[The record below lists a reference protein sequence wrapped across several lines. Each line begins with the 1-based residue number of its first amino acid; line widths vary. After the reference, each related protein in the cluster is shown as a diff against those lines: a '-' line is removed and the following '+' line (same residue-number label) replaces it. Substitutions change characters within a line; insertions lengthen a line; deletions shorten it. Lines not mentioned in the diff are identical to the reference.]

1 MTVLIRGAG
10 DMASGIALRL
20 FHAGYDIV
28 MTELGWPTAI
38 RRTVSFSEAVRK
50 GTSLVEDVLAVR
62 AEDPDEARAIM
73 RSRRI
78 PVLEDPQGLCIHRI
92 KPDGVVDAILAKRN
106 TGTKI
111 TDAPVVVGVGPGFT
125 AGVDCH
131 GVVETMRGHDL
142 GRVIL
147 EGTALDNTGVPGTIG
162 GYGSE
167 RVLRAPE
174 TGIFRSRAAIG
185 DLVRK
190 GDVVAEVNGIPM
202 ATGIDGVL
210 RGLLPDGTPVTK
222 NMKSGDVDP
231 RGEVRCCFTVSDKAR
246 AVGGGVLEALM
257 RFSCK

>member
-78 PVLEDPQGLCIHRI
+78 PVLEDPQGLCIHRSN
-92 KPDGVVDAILAKRN
+92 R
-106 TGTKI
+106 
-111 TDAPVVVGVGPGFT
+111 T
-125 AGVDCH
+125 AWWTLSWPAQYRDKDHRCGWWSGRARFYGGGLPWGGGNH
-131 GVVETMRGHDL
+131 ARTRP

-147 EGTALDNTGVPGTIG
+147 EDRRKHRGAWHHQDMGGAGASGAGDGHLSKQGGHWRPG
-162 GYGSE
+162 
-167 RVLRAPE
+167 AQ
-174 TGIFRSRAAIG
+174 
-185 DLVRK
+185 

-202 ATGIDGVL
+202 VTGIDGVL

>member
-28 MTELGWPTAI
+28 MTEIERPTAI
-38 RRTVSFSEAVRK
+38 RRTVSFSEAVRN
-50 GTSLVEDVLAVR
+50 GTASVEDVTAMR
-62 AEDPDEARAIM
+62 AEGPDETRAIM
-73 RSRRI
+73 ESRRI
-78 PVLEDPQGLCIHRI
+78 PVLVDPQGLCITRI

-111 TDAPVVVGVGPGFT
+111 TDAPVVIGVGPGFT

-147 EGTALDNTGVPGTIG
+147 EGTALDNTGVPGIVG

-167 RVLRAPE
+167 RVLRAPAA
-174 TGIFRSRAAIG
+174 GVFQSRAAIG
-185 DLVRK
+185 DLVRR
-190 GDVVAEVNGIPM
+190 GDAVALVNGIPM
-202 ATGIDGVL
+202 AATIDGVL
-210 RGLLPDGTPVTK
+210 RGLLPEGTPVTK
-222 NMKSGDVDP
+222 NMKCGDVDP
-231 RGEVRCCFTVSDKAR
+231 RGDVRCCYTVSDKAR